1 MYILNFIHS
10 YKVKTDNKYMI
21 FCSICDK
28 RKTKTNSDKFGLC
41 NKCSLPVC
49 GDTNCGSDLRAFSP
63 SGTVVHECMSCILNK
78 IENLTEESTSD
89 DRSKNSDNQDAGPSN
104 TITDNVQMQTDQKIC
119 GSCQQVFTSG
129 ITVDKTFLCIDCHD
143 KKDKELHDSTPRK
156 SSTTQSPRKRRK
168 KIITPQ
174 SSKSTGRRKK

>member
-78 IENLTEESTSD
+78 MENLTEESSLFIFFFAL
-89 DRSKNSDNQDAGPSN
+89 SIS
-104 TITDNVQMQTDQKIC
+104 
-119 GSCQQVFTSG
+119 VFRLLSA
-129 ITVDKTFLCIDCHD
+129 
-143 KKDKELHDSTPRK
+143 STK
-156 SSTTQSPRKRRK
+156 SS
-168 KIITPQ
+168 
-174 SSKSTGRRKK
+174 

>member
-21 FCSICDK
+21 FCSLCGE
-28 RKTKTNSDKFGLC
+28 RKTKTNSDNFGLC
-41 NKCSLPVC
+41 NKCSLPIC
-49 GDTNCGSDLRAFSP
+49 GHQKCGYDLRAFS
-63 SGTVVHECMSCILNK
+63 SSDTVVYECLSCTLDK
-78 IENLTEESTSD
+78 VENLINESTSD
-89 DRSKNSDNQDAGPSN
+89 DMSKNSDNQDADQSN

-168 KIITPQ
+168 KTTTPQ